1 MAPIIGE
8 KEKKGPITLI
18 EEVNAA
24 FEAIKKVCAQDA
36 ILHYLDFNEEFDIHT
51 NSSNCSIGE
60 IISQK
65 GRPVVYYSKKL
76 IETQQI
82 YLKIDQELLAIVEY
96 LKQYKTIII
105 GQRIVVWIEYHYI

>member
-51 NSSNCSIGE
+51 YSSNFPI
-60 IISQK
+60 
-65 GRPVVYYSKKL
+65 
-76 IETQQI
+76 
-82 YLKIDQELLAIVEY
+82 
-96 LKQYKTIII
+96 
-105 GQRIVVWIEYHYI
+105 